1 MWVKAGVLSEGTYIV
16 YPLAP
21 DVVMYCYPDEG
32 IWRDAKISRFDCRIS
47 PVTFTDQMVQGE
59 NSGQVFMASRFVF
72 SNKAAFDLEREFAKT
87 IGTDTY
93 APPESGS
100 SNERR

>member
-1 MWVKAGVLSEGTYIV
+1 MAQAGVLAGGTYVV

-32 IWRDAKISRFDCRIS
+32 RWRAAKIRQFDCQVS
-47 PVTFTDQMVQGE
+47 PVRFTDPMVQDE
-59 NSGQVFMASRFVF
+59 KSAQAFMASRFVI
-72 SNKAAFDLEREFAKT
+72 SNRAAFEAERNFART

-93 APPESGS
+93 APNQSDS
-100 SNERR
+100 T